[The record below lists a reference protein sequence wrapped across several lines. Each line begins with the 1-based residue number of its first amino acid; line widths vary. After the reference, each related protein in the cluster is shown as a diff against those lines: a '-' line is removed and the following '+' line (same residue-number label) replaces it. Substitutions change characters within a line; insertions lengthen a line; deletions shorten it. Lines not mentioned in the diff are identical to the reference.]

1 MGEND
6 RFFLTSFQ
14 ADLQIVELVVVCGDY
29 CTRSKGSLLSEN
41 AIVNVAGTGS
51 KCRDRPFT
59 QVTNNPLDRIN
70 CLAAFFQFCEAQFT
84 HICFLIDEIT
94 PVSTGLPRES

>member
-29 CTRSKGSLLSEN
+29 CT
-41 AIVNVAGTGS
+41 
-51 KCRDRPFT
+51 
-59 QVTNNPLDRIN
+59 
-70 CLAAFFQFCEAQFT
+70 
-84 HICFLIDEIT
+84 
-94 PVSTGLPRES
+94 